1 MRRPS
6 LVAVVLAGAAAA
18 VVFLRR
24 RKAARAERVD
34 LYYEDGSMISL
45 EDGTPEAERL
55 LAVARDAV
63 RGVAS

>member
-6 LVAVVLAGAAAA
+6 LVALLLAAAAA

-24 RKAARAERVD
+24 RKATRAERVD

-45 EDGTPEAERL
+45 EDGAPEAERL

-63 RGVAS
+63 RSVRA